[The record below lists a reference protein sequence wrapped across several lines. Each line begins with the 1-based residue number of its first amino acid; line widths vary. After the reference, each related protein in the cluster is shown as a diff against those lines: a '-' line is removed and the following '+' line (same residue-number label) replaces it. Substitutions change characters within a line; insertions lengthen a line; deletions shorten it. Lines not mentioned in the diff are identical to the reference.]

1 MVFFHWVG
9 ADTAEVEADG
19 RAVCQRLEKKCR
31 RAGGGSLFGPS
42 GGPR

>member
-9 ADTAEVEADG
+9 AGTAEAEADG
-19 RAVCQRLEKKCR
+19 RTVCQRLDKKR
-31 RAGGGSLFGPS
+31 RGVGEGSLFGPS

>member
-9 ADTAEVEADG
+9 ADTAEVEAGG
-19 RAVCQRLEKKCR
+19 RTACQRLDKKCR
-31 RAGGGSLFGPS
+31 RVGEGSLFGPS